1 MNYETEKNFIKCKV
15 LHIDSSRAIEII
27 LIGAGRLPEEYLSLA
42 LMDEF
47 KYGKWRGEQSEGIS
61 YEKK

>member
-1 MNYETEKNFIKCKV
+1 MKYREKNFIKCKV
-15 LHIDSSRAIEII
+15 LHIDSLRAVEII
-27 LIGAGRLPEEYLSLA
+27 LIEGGRLIEEYISLA

-47 KYGKWRGEQSEGIS
+47 KYGKWRGEQREGIS